1 MTTIAR
7 QPDPT
12 PPSGAE
18 PDIWESDGRRDV
30 YTSVGCVLARQDIL
44 RCPLVTTIAR
54 QDRAGV
60 VDRIRVAIEADVDL
74 TAEQAREL
82 AGYLIRAAGIADRWA
97 GQAQEDQITV
107 LSAARD
113 AVLAAYIELRELPG
127 NVGDYLRAAL
137 DSISDAEG
145 AAR

>member
-1 MTTIAR
+1 M
-7 QPDPT
+7 
-12 PPSGAE
+12 
-18 PDIWESDGRRDV
+18 
-30 YTSVGCVLARQDIL
+30 
-44 RCPLVTTIAR
+44 
-54 QDRAGV
+54 